1 MADPVYIFQ
10 DWFSYTD
17 AVTQKYLADGAAS
30 VAAAIQPAGYQ
41 LLVLYVVI
49 MGIGMMQGLIR
60 EPVVESAV
68 RFVKIATIYTLGTSS
83 TIYATEI
90 ATFLYDWPSEMA
102 GVVSGGGGANTSAL
116 IDNIAA
122 SGLDLA
128 SKAWENAG
136 MSNIGGYVIS
146 GLIFTITLVVTAVTA
161 TIIIMAKYTLAL
173 LLTLGPIFISMLMF
187 ERTRQLFDRWVGSC
201 LTAGFT
207 IVLVSAAAAM
217 LFKYF
222 EAAFAQT
229 EAAAAANGG
238 VVSLTGFA
246 PAAVSGIITVFLI
259 LSLPMLASGL
269 AGGVNTAS
277 AAASGWAWNKL
288 RGALPQRRGRGRSDS
303 NSSSGA
309 GQFSSANQQGGSI
322 ENGRGRATGM
332 AMSAFRRVTATP
344 RQARG

>member
-303 NSSSGA
+303 NGSSGA